1 MRITIDGKVISY
13 FTAGSINLKLD
24 SIASTFEFASKWE
37 AQNKQHQEVFKPLQ
51 YKELKVYNTAD
62 RLIFTGTI
70 LNHRFKSDKGRNL
83 VIISGYSKCGILE
96 DVTIPPKYYPL
107 ESTNSSLED
116 IAKKYCKIFGIKVLI
131 SDQARSIDTT
141 TTAEKNNKAK
151 IKEKEKKIFFSA
163 QSSYQSLKAKA
174 KSIFGRTSAEP
185 TQTLK
190 DYLAKLAG
198 QKNIV
203 LSHNEFGDVLF
214 FQPDYLQK
222 PRYSF
227 TKGNSLNM
235 SADFNGQELHSEINV
250 VRQPSEDND
259 GVSTVDRC
267 VNTLVNKYRPTTKIL
282 SSGEDTQTKLAAN
295 NELANELRSIEVT
308 VEVQGLLDEIYP
320 GEIVNVHNHWIYSYA
335 YNRFMVNSI
344 TLKFDEKS
352 DTTTLNLL
360 VPEAFTGGELIR
372 NILYNHHDEDHHTEP
387 KLNYLV
393 NDYINNTQI
402 E

>member
-1 MRITIDGKVISY
+1 MTITIDGKIISY

-24 SIASTFEFASKWE
+24 SIASTFEFASHWE
-37 AQNKQHQEVFKPLQ
+37 AQNKDHQEVFKPLQ
-51 YKELKVYNTAD
+51 YKEVTVYNTAE

-96 DVTIPPKYYPL
+96 DVTIPPKFYPL

-116 IAKKYCKIFGIKVLI
+116 IAIKLCGYFGIKVLI
-131 SDQARSIDTT
+131 TEQARSIEHKDP
-141 TTAEKNNKAK
+141 K
-151 IKEKEKKIFFSA
+151 IKKIFFSNKA
-163 QSSYQSLKAKA
+163 IFKKLKAKS
-174 KSIFGRTSAEP
+174 KQVFGRTSLGSTE
-185 TQTLK
+185 TVK
-190 DYLAKLAG
+190 NYLAKLCG
-198 QKNIV
+198 QKNII
-203 LSHNEFGDVLF
+203 LSHNQYGDVIM
-214 FQPDYLQK
+214 FQPDYDQK

-227 TKGNSLNM
+227 TKGNSLSM
-235 SADFNGQELHSEINV
+235 SADFNGQELHSEINI
-250 VRQPSEDND
+250 VRQPSDDNE
-259 GVSTVDRC
+259 GVSTVDRA

-282 SSGEDTQTKLAAN
+282 SSGEDTQIKEAAK
-295 NELANELRSIEVT
+295 NELANELRAIEVT

-344 TLKFDEKS
+344 VLKFDEKS

-372 NILYNHHDEDHHTEP
+372 NILYNHNTEDHHQEP
-387 KLNYLV
+387 NLNYLN
-393 NDYINNTQI
+393 NDYINNTDLGA
-402 E
+402 